1 MKKFLSVLCGVALF
15 SSISFAAVSPDK
27 VALGKV
33 VLGMSVS
40 ELVAAYGQPNYKH
53 GDDWDY
59 GTFKVE
65 IDDKVMGDIVE
76 KVVTRTGGIAT
87 PNGVAVGQN
96 ATVLNS
102 TFGTADKVD
111 YDHDGTEYEYFS
123 TDRTKKIEFK
133 VVNGVITK
141 ISCKIID

>member
-1 MKKFLSVLCGVALF
+1 MKKFLSVLCGVTLF

-33 VLGMSVS
+33 VPGMSVS
-40 ELVAAYGQPNYKH
+40 ELIATCGQPNYKH
-53 GDDWDY
+53 DDDWDY
-59 GTFKVE
+59 VTFKVE

-102 TFGTADKVD
+102 TFGNADKVD
-111 YDHDGTEYEYFS
+111 NDHDGTEYEYFS
-123 TDRTKKIEFK
+123 TDGRTKIEFK
-133 VVNGVITK
+133 VVNGVIAK
-141 ISCKIID
+141 ISCKIRD